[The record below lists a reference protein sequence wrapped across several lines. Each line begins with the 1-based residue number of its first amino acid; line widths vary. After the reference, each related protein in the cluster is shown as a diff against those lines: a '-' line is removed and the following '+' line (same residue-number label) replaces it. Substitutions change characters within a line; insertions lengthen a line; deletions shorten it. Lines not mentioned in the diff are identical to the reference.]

1 MGYKHS
7 IIFKVNKHLK
17 SVSELKVRVNY
28 NIVSKSSLFFLNN
41 EKNMIRKQTLKTWLI
56 ASLFMMMPSLLSAQS
71 YAKKTLIT
79 IGDKEIS
86 ACEFMDTY
94 EKNNVKTDV
103 IDKKNIDEYLDL
115 YIDFKLKV
123 TEAEDL
129 KMDTVPSFVKEL
141 KNYRDQLAKPYFSN
155 DDITEELV
163 KEAYER
169 MQFDMNAA
177 HILIK
182 CGAKALPADTLAA
195 YDKAM
200 KIRERILKG
209 EDFSAVAME
218 MSDDP
223 SARDM
228 AEIPGVRKAY
238 TGNRGELGY
247 FTAFD
252 MVYPFETGVYTTEVG
267 EVSMPIRSDFGY
279 HIIKVNSK
287 TPALGIVRAAHI
299 FLAADPKDPSKADS
313 VLRNKAYN
321 IYNELMKDQSQWS
334 DFVKRYSEDNGTI
347 ANNGVLSPF
356 KVNQIVPEFITAV
369 KGLQPGE
376 ISEPVKTSFGYHI
389 IRLVA
394 TTPPSAFET
403 EKAKLEERVER
414 DMRGKISEEIAM
426 KRIMKDNNFKENTK
440 VKDEYIATIDST
452 LAMGMYQPAEIDA
465 EKVIFTIGKETCKLQ
480 ELVDYIVGHQ
490 RRQGF
495 LSSSAYAYELYDA
508 FLKEKVFAYEDSVL
522 EDKYPEFKTL
532 VQEYHDGILLFSL
545 MEEQVWNKAVEDT
558 TGLNEYYERNKD
570 NYMWNERVKA
580 IVVISNNGENVEEI
594 ATLLSGDVTI
604 DSVRAYLNSNKL
616 PASARLSFYQK
627 GDNVNIDEME
637 WKEGSLQ
644 IFKSTVDNSTQII
657 KIVELRPVEHKS
669 FKEAKGLVTSGYQ
682 NELETLWLQQLREKY
697 PVTVDQKLLKKVKK
711 NY

>member
-1 MGYKHS
+1 
-7 IIFKVNKHLK
+7 
-17 SVSELKVRVNY
+17 
-28 NIVSKSSLFFLNN
+28 
-41 EKNMIRKQTLKTWLI
+41 MIRKQTLKTWLI
-56 ASLFMMMPSLLSAQS
+56 ALCFMMMPSLLSAQS

-86 ACEFMDTY
+86 AKEFMDTY

-103 IDKKNIDEYLDL
+103 IDKKDIDEYLNL

-169 MQFDMNAA
+169 MQYDINAA

-182 CGAKALPADTLAA
+182 CEAKALPADTLAA
-195 YDKAM
+195 YNKAM

-228 AEIPGVRKAY
+228 EEIPGVRKAY
-238 TGNRGELGY
+238 VGNRGELGY
-247 FTAFD
+247 FSAFD
-252 MVYPFETGVYTTEVG
+252 MVYPFETGVYTTEIG
-267 EVSMPIRSDFGY
+267 EVSMPVRSDFGY

-287 TPALGIVRAAHI
+287 TPALGVVRAAHI
-299 FLAADPKDPSKADS
+299 FLVADPSDPTKADS
-313 VLRNKAYN
+313 ILKNKAYN

-334 DFVKRYSEDNGTI
+334 DFVRKYSEDRGTI
-347 ANNGVLSPF
+347 ANNGILSPF
-356 KVNQIVPEFITAV
+356 RVNQIVPEFITAV
-369 KGLQPGE
+369 KGLKMGE

-394 TTPPSAFET
+394 NTPPADFET
-403 EKAKLEERVER
+403 EKARLEERVER

-440 VKDEYIATIDST
+440 VKDEFIASIDST
-452 LAMGMYQPAEIDA
+452 LAMGMYQPEEIDSK
-465 EKVIFTIGKETCKLQ
+465 KVIFKLGKESCKL
-480 ELVDYIVGHQ
+480 EEFVDYIVGHQ

-495 LSSSAYAYELYDA
+495 LSSSAYAYDLYEA
-508 FLKEKVFAYEDSVL
+508 FLKEKVFAYEDACL
-522 EDKYPEFKTL
+522 EEKYPEFKTL

-558 TGLNEYYERNKD
+558 IGLNEYYERNKN
-570 NYMWNERVKA
+570 NYMWNDRVRA
-580 IVVISNNGENVEEI
+580 IVVTSNDKENVEEI
-594 ATLLSGDVTI
+594 TSFLSGDVTI
-604 DSVRAYLNSNKL
+604 DSVRSYLKDNEIK
-616 PASARLSFYQK
+616 ATARFSFYQK
-627 GDNVNIDEME
+627 GDNVNVDEME
-637 WKEGSLQ
+637 WNKDELKT
-644 IFKSTVDNSTQII
+644 FESTVDNTTQII
-657 KIVELRPVEHKS
+657 KIVEVRPAEPKS

-682 NELETLWLQQLREKY
+682 TELETLWLQQLREKY
-697 PVTVDQKLLKKVKK
+697 PVKVNQKILEKVRN

>member
-1 MGYKHS
+1 
-7 IIFKVNKHLK
+7 
-17 SVSELKVRVNY
+17 
-28 NIVSKSSLFFLNN
+28 
-41 EKNMIRKQTLKTWLI
+41 MIRKQTLKTWLI
-56 ASLFMMMPSLLSAQS
+56 ALCFMMMPSLLSAQS

-86 ACEFMDTY
+86 AKEFMDTY

-103 IDKKNIDEYLDL
+103 IDKKDIDEYLNL

-129 KMDTVPSFVKEL
+129 QMDTVPSFVKEL
-141 KNYRDQLAKPYFSN
+141 KNYRNQLAKPYFSN

-169 MQFDMNAA
+169 MQYDMNAA

-182 CGAKALPADTLAA
+182 CDAKALPADTLAA
-195 YDKAM
+195 YNKAM
-200 KIRERILKG
+200 SIRERVLKG

-228 AEIPGVRKAY
+228 EEIPGVRKAY
-238 TGNRGELGY
+238 VGNRGELGY
-247 FTAFD
+247 FSAFD
-252 MVYPFETGVYTTEVG
+252 MVYPFETGVYTTEIG

-279 HIIKVNSK
+279 HVIKVNSK
-287 TPALGIVRAAHI
+287 TPALGVVRAAHI
-299 FLAADPKDPSKADS
+299 FLVADPSDPTKADS
-313 VLRNKAYN
+313 ILKNKAYN

-334 DFVKRYSEDNGTI
+334 DFVRKYSEDRGTI
-347 ANNGVLSPF
+347 TNNGILSPF
-356 KVNQIVPEFITAV
+356 RVNQIVPEFITAV
-369 KGLQPGE
+369 KSLKMGE

-394 TTPPSAFET
+394 NTPPADFET
-403 EKAKLEERVER
+403 EKARLEERVER
-414 DMRGKISEEIAM
+414 DMRGKISEDIAM

-440 VKDEYIATIDST
+440 VKDEFIASIDST
-452 LAMGMYQPAEIDA
+452 LAMGMYQPEEIDSK
-465 EKVIFTIGKETCKLQ
+465 KVIFTIGKESCKL
-480 ELVDYIVGHQ
+480 EEFVDYIVGHQ

-495 LSSSAYAYELYDA
+495 LSSSAYAYDLYDA
-508 FLKEKVFAYEDSVL
+508 FLKEKVFVYEDACL
-522 EDKYPEFKTL
+522 EEKYPEFKTL

-558 TGLNEYYERNKD
+558 VGLKEYYERNKN
-570 NYMWNERVKA
+570 NYMWNDRVRA
-580 IVVISNNGENVEEI
+580 IVVMSNDKENVEEI
-594 ATLLSGDVTI
+594 TSFLSGDVTI
-604 DSVRAYLNSNKL
+604 DSVRSYLKDNDIK
-616 PASARLSFYQK
+616 ATARFSFYQK
-627 GDNVNIDEME
+627 GDNVNIDAMA
-637 WKEGSLQ
+637 WNEGELQ
-644 IFKSTVDNSTQII
+644 VFESTVDNTTQII
-657 KIVELRPVEHKS
+657 KIVEVRPAEPKS

-682 NELETLWLQQLREKY
+682 TELETLWLQQLREKY
-697 PVTVDQKLLKKVKK
+697 PVKVNQKILGKVRN

>member
-1 MGYKHS
+1 
-7 IIFKVNKHLK
+7 
-17 SVSELKVRVNY
+17 
-28 NIVSKSSLFFLNN
+28 
-41 EKNMIRKQTLKTWLI
+41 MIRKQTLKTWLI
-56 ASLFMMMPSLLSAQS
+56 ALCFMMMPSLLSAQS

-86 ACEFMDTY
+86 AKEFMDTY

-103 IDKKNIDEYLDL
+103 IDKKDIDEYLNL

-129 KMDTVPSFVKEL
+129 QMDTVPSFVKEL
-141 KNYRDQLAKPYFSN
+141 KNYRNQLAKPYFSN

-169 MQFDMNAA
+169 MQYDMNAA

-182 CGAKALPADTLAA
+182 CDAKALPADTLAA
-195 YDKAM
+195 YNKAM
-200 KIRERILKG
+200 SIRERVLKG

-228 AEIPGVRKAY
+228 EEIPGVRKAY
-238 TGNRGELGY
+238 VGNRGELGY
-247 FTAFD
+247 FSAFD
-252 MVYPFETGVYTTEVG
+252 MVYPFETGVYTTEIG

-287 TPALGIVRAAHI
+287 TPALGVVRAAHI
-299 FLAADPKDPSKADS
+299 FLVADPSDPTKADS
-313 VLRNKAYN
+313 ILKNKAYN

-334 DFVKRYSEDNGTI
+334 DFVRKYSEDRGTI
-347 ANNGVLSPF
+347 TNNGILSPF
-356 KVNQIVPEFITAV
+356 RVNQIVPEFITAV
-369 KGLQPGE
+369 KSLKMGE

-394 TTPPSAFET
+394 NTPPADFET
-403 EKAKLEERVER
+403 EKARLEERVER
-414 DMRGKISEEIAM
+414 DMRGKISEDIAM

-440 VKDEYIATIDST
+440 VKDEFIVSIDST
-452 LAMGMYQPAEIDA
+452 LAMGMYQPEEIDSK
-465 EKVIFTIGKETCKLQ
+465 KVIFTIGKESCKL
-480 ELVDYIVGHQ
+480 EEFVDYIVGHQ

-495 LSSSAYAYELYDA
+495 LSSSAYAYDLYDA
-508 FLKEKVFAYEDSVL
+508 FLKEKVFAYEDACL
-522 EDKYPEFKTL
+522 EEKYPEFKTL

-558 TGLNEYYERNKD
+558 VGLKEYYERNKN
-570 NYMWNERVKA
+570 NYMWNDRVRA
-580 IVVISNNGENVEEI
+580 IVVMSNNKENVEEI
-594 ATLLSGDVTI
+594 TSFLSGDVTI
-604 DSVRAYLNSNKL
+604 DSVRSYLKDNDIK
-616 PASARLSFYQK
+616 ATARFSFYQK
-627 GDNVNIDEME
+627 GDNVNIDAMA
-637 WKEGSLQ
+637 WNEGELQ
-644 IFKSTVDNSTQII
+644 VFESTVDNTTQII
-657 KIVELRPVEHKS
+657 KIVEVRPAEPKS

-682 NELETLWLQQLREKY
+682 TELETLWLQQLREKY
-697 PVTVDQKLLKKVKK
+697 PVKVNQKILGKVRN

>member
-1 MGYKHS
+1 
-7 IIFKVNKHLK
+7 
-17 SVSELKVRVNY
+17 
-28 NIVSKSSLFFLNN
+28 
-41 EKNMIRKQTLKTWLI
+41 MIRKQTLRTWLI
-56 ASLFMMMPSLLSAQS
+56 ALCIMMAPSLLSAQS

-86 ACEFMDTY
+86 AKEFMDTY

-103 IDKKNIDEYLDL
+103 IDKKNVDEYLGL

-169 MQFDMNAA
+169 IQYDINAA

-182 CGAKALPADTLAA
+182 CDAKAMPADTLAA
-195 YDKAM
+195 YNKAM
-200 KIRERILKG
+200 SVRERILKG
-209 EDFSAVAME
+209 EDFGAVAVE

-228 AEIPGVRKAY
+228 AEIPGVRRAY
-238 TGNRGELGY
+238 IGNRGELGY
-247 FTAFD
+247 FSAFD

-267 EVSMPIRSDFGY
+267 EVSMPVRSDFGY
-279 HIIKVNSK
+279 HVIKVNSK
-287 TPALGIVRAAHI
+287 TPALGIIRAAHI
-299 FLAADPKDPSKADS
+299 FIASDPNDPNTADS
-313 VLRNKAYN
+313 ILSAKANN
-321 IYNELMKDQSQWS
+321 IYNELMKDQGQWS
-334 DFVKRYSEDNGTI
+334 EFVKRYSEDKGTV

-356 KVNQIVPEFITAV
+356 RVNQIVPEFITAV
-369 KGLQPGE
+369 KSLE
-376 ISEPVKTSFGYHI
+376 IGGISAPVKTNFGYHI

-394 TTPPSAFET
+394 TTPPSDFET
-403 EKAKLEERVER
+403 EKAKLEERVGR
-414 DMRGKISEEIAM
+414 DMRAKISEDIAM
-426 KRIMKDNNFKENTK
+426 KRIMKDNGFKENTK

-452 LAMGMYQPAEIDA
+452 LAMGMYQPEEIDSS
-465 EKVIFTIGKETCKLQ
+465 KLIFTLGDEECKL
-480 ELVDYIVGHQ
+480 EEFVDYIVGNQ

-495 LSSSAYAYELYDA
+495 LSSTAYAYELYDS
-508 FLKEKVFAYEDSVL
+508 FLKEKVFAYEDANL
-522 EDKYPEFKTL
+522 ENKYPEFKTL

-558 TGLNEYYERNKD
+558 TGLNEYYERNKS
-570 NYMWNERVKA
+570 NYMWNDRVKA
-580 IVVISNNGENVEEI
+580 IVMTSTDKGNVDELI
-594 ATLLSGDVTI
+594 AFLSGDVTI
-604 DSVRAYLNSNKL
+604 DSVSAYLKNSKVK
-616 PASARLSFYQK
+616 ASVRYSFYQK
-627 GDNVNIDEME
+627 GDNINIDAME
-637 WKEGSLQ
+637 WKEGVLNT
-644 IFKSTVDNSTQII
+644 FESTVDNSTQLI
-657 KIVELRPVEHKS
+657 KIVEVRPSEPKT

-682 NELETLWLQQLREKY
+682 AELETLWLQQLREKY
-697 PVTVDQKLLKKVKK
+697 PVNVNQKLLKKVKK